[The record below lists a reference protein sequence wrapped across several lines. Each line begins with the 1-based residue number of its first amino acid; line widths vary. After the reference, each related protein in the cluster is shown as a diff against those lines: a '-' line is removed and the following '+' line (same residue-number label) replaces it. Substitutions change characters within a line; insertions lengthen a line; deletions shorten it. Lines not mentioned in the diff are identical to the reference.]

1 MQPARH
7 RTIGTDIST
16 AALAVILLLTGSAC
30 FTTRAGRDKAEEPDE
45 LHQELAQ
52 KDGALKALQEEKSL
66 QELQVLEREAMI
78 KLLEE
83 RLLSQQLLLDD
94 AIQEVVRAKAKQRS
108 LESRAEAA
116 SELAEAEIAL
126 KSFRTKAAGSN
137 RPELASAGQL
147 LTMATQEFKDQNFG
161 GTLYLVAQV
170 KAQIKI
176 GSLRVGEAKRAGGLE
191 GESPFAIP
199 VQLKVNVRSNLREG
213 PGEGFNILVTLD
225 QETALTGYSARGLWL
240 RVKTNDGWNGWIHR
254 SLVSAN

>member
-1 MQPARH
+1 MTGRRA
-7 RTIGTDIST
+7 S
-16 AALAVILLLTGSAC
+16 AAVVSVVLLVTSLAC
-30 FTTRAGRDKAEEPDE
+30 FTTRAARRKAEEPE
-45 LHQELAQ
+45 QLRQELAQ
-52 KDGALKALQEEKSL
+52 REDALQALQEEKSQ
-66 QELQVLEREAMI
+66 QEMEMLEHQAMI
-78 KLLEE
+78 KQLEE

-126 KSFRTKAAGSN
+126 KSFRSKAAGSN
-137 RPELASAGQL
+137 PPELSSAGQRL
-147 LTMATQEFKDQNFG
+147 ALATQEVRDQNFG

-191 GESPFAIP
+191 GEIPFAIP
-199 VQLKVNVRSNLREG
+199 LQLKVNSRSNLREG
-213 PGEGFNILVTLD
+213 PGEGFNILVTLE
-225 QETALTGYSARGLWL
+225 QGTALTGYSARGMWL

-254 SLVSAN
+254 SLVIAD

>member
-1 MQPARH
+1 MRPVSQRMTGRRA
-7 RTIGTDIST
+7 S
-16 AALAVILLLTGSAC
+16 AAVVSVVLLVTSLAC
-30 FTTRAGRDKAEEPDE
+30 FTTRAARRKAEEPE
-45 LHQELAQ
+45 KLRQELAQ
-52 KDGALKALQEEKSL
+52 REDALQALQEEKGQ
-66 QELQVLEREAMI
+66 QELEVLEHQAMI
-78 KLLEE
+78 KQLEE

-126 KSFRTKAAGSN
+126 KSFRSKAAGSN
-137 RPELASAGQL
+137 PPELSSAGQL
-147 LTMATQEFKDQNFG
+147 LAMATQEFRDQNFG

-191 GESPFAIP
+191 GEIPFAIP
-199 VQLKVNVRSNLREG
+199 LQLKVNSRSNLREG
-213 PGEGFNILVTLD
+213 PGEGFNILVTL
-225 QETALTGYSARGLWL
+225 EHGTALTGYSARGMWL

-254 SLVSAN
+254 SLVIAD

>member
-7 RTIGTDIST
+7 RKPGRNVAIAT
-16 AALAVILLLTGSAC
+16 LAVFLLATSPACNTTG
-30 FTTRAGRDKAEEPDE
+30 AGGNKTAKPEKLR
-45 LHQELAQ
+45 QELAQ
-52 KDGALKALQEEKSL
+52 REQALQSLQEEKSL
-66 QELQVLEREAMI
+66 QELQGLERETLI
-78 KLLEE
+78 KQLEE

-126 KSFRTKAAGSN
+126 KSFRAKAAGSN

-161 GTLYLVAQV
+161 GTLYLVTQA

-191 GESPFAIP
+191 GEIPFAIP
-199 VQLKVNVRSNLREG
+199 LQLKVNSRSNLREG
-213 PGEGFNILVTLD
+213 PGEGFNVLVTL
-225 QETALTGYSARGLWL
+225 EAKTILTGYSARGLWL

-254 SLVSAN
+254 SLVGAN

>member
-1 MQPARH
+1 MLPGRH
-7 RTIGTDIST
+7 RNLRSDVSIS
-16 AALAVILLLTGSAC
+16 ALAVLLLVSSLAC
-30 FTTRAGRDKAEEPDE
+30 FTTRAGRNKPPEPAE
-45 LHQELAQ
+45 LRQELAQ
-52 KDGALKALQEEKSL
+52 RDSALQELQAEKSL

-78 KLLEE
+78 KQLEE

-147 LTMATQEFKDQNFG
+147 LTMATQEFRDQNFG
-161 GTLYLVAQV
+161 GTLYLVTQA

-176 GSLRVGEAKRAGGLE
+176 GALRVGEAKRAGGLE
-191 GESPFAIP
+191 GEVPFAIP
-199 VQLKVNVRSNLREG
+199 LHLKVNARSNLREG
-213 PGEGFNILVTLD
+213 PGEGFDILVTLD
-225 QETALTGYSARGLWL
+225 EGTALTGYSARGLWL
-240 RVKTNDGWNGWIHR
+240 RVKSNDGWNGWIHR
-254 SLVSAN
+254 SLVSSN